1 MRTGVCVCVCVFFL
15 SSPFFFNVLDF
26 PAAEKVSC
34 LLRCTTTEFF
44 LIICLSVKK
53 KKTREKFVRLNPN
66 SMRWFHLDWSV
77 RVIEVA
83 AKCLFEFMFD

>member
-1 MRTGVCVCVCVFFL
+1 MFFFL

-53 KKTREKFVRLNPN
+53 KKNKGKVCSFKP
-66 SMRWFHLDWSV
+66 
-77 RVIEVA
+77 
-83 AKCLFEFMFD
+83 EFDAMVPLGLVCSGNRSRG

>member
-1 MRTGVCVCVCVFFL
+1 MCVCFFFL

-26 PAAEKVSC
+26 AAAEKVSC
-34 LLRCTTTEFF
+34 LLRCTTAEFF
-44 LIICLSVKK
+44 LIICLSVKQ

-66 SMRWFHLDWSV
+66 SIRWFHFDWSV